1 MAHYLTID
9 QGNTEAKIALW
20 NDSELEDFRMEPAL
34 NPQRVS
40 EFVAGRPLAGSI
52 YCSVTR
58 EDVDIIRHLRHISPM
73 PLRLHPDTPVPIK
86 VDYRTP
92 STLGADRVAA
102 AVGGGHRWNDY
113 AGHPILVVDAGTAVT
128 YDYVDADGVYHGG
141 NIAPG
146 ISMELRALHEFTARL
161 PLVPFPENMPS
172 LCSELFGR
180 DTREAIALGAVHSV
194 LASIHYYRS
203 RLPRETVVVLGGGC
217 GHHLASVCDFDARV
231 DEHLV
236 SKGLNRILLYNETL

>member
-9 QGNTEAKIALW
+9 QGNSEAKIALW
-20 NDSELEDFRMEPAL
+20 KDTTLEDFRMEPAL
-34 NPQRVS
+34 TPRKVS
-40 EFVAGRPLAGSI
+40 EFTGGRSLAGTI
-52 YCSVTR
+52 YCSVAR
-58 EDVDIIRHLRHISPM
+58 EDVDIIRHLRHLCPRAI
-73 PLRLHPDTPVPIK
+73 RLTPDTPLPIR

-92 STLGADRVAA
+92 TTLGADRVAA
-102 AVGGGHRWNDY
+102 AVGAWGDY
-113 AGHPILVVDAGTAVT
+113 AGRPILVVDAGTAVT
-128 YDYVDADGVYHGG
+128 YDYVDAEGTYHGG

-161 PLVPFPENMPS
+161 PLVPFPENMPE
-172 LCSELFGR
+172 LCAELFGR
-180 DTREAIALGAVHSV
+180 DTRQAIALGAVYSV
-194 LASIHYYRS
+194 VASIHFYRS